1 MGDNIRIERDP
12 EFWRGILAHPD
23 VRHVMRGIDPGAA
36 LDAVIRNST
45 VQPVAAE
52 HGGWLF
58 VQMDPFGRVF
68 DLHAAFT
75 PEGCGREAVDTLKHG
90 LEALNPDCCFVF
102 ETDDEPRSRPP
113 LSFGFRRSGVPHY
126 EPMLGTNVT
135 TWVLTRE
142 AWEASPVRR
151 RMH

>member
-1 MGDNIRIERDP
+1 MGDSIRIERDP
-12 EFWRGILAHPD
+12 SFWRGILAHPD

-36 LDAVIRNST
+36 LDAVILNDT
-45 VQPVAAE
+45 VQPIANE

-75 PEGCGREAVDTLKHG
+75 PEGCGREAVATLKRG
-90 LEALNPDCCFVF
+90 IELTDADVYVVYEF
-102 ETDDEPRSRPP
+102 EDEPNSRPP
-113 LSFGFRRSGVPHY
+113 LSFGFRQMGDGFHTFMGPAKC
-126 EPMLGTNVT
+126 
-135 TWVLTRE
+135 WVLTRE

>member
-1 MGDNIRIERDP
+1 MGDSIRIERDP
-12 EFWRGILAHPD
+12 AFWRGILAHPG
-23 VRHVMRGIDPGAA
+23 VSHVMRGIDPGAA
-36 LDAVIRNST
+36 LDAVILNST
-45 VQPVAAE
+45 VQPVASE

-75 PEGCGREAVDTLKHG
+75 PEGLGREAV
-90 LEALNPDCCFVF
+90 EALKYGLNTLDPDCCFVF
-102 ETDDEPRSRPP
+102 EVDDEPRSKPP
-113 LSFGFRRSGVPHY
+113 LSFGFRKAGEPHMVPFFG
-126 EPMLGTNVT
+126 MMT

>member
-12 EFWRGILAHPD
+12 AFWREVLAHPD

-36 LDAVIRNST
+36 LDAVILNRT
-45 VQPVAAE
+45 VHPIAGQ

-58 VQMDPFGRVF
+58 VQMDAFGRVF

-75 PEGCGREAVDTLKHG
+75 PEGRGREAVAALKAG
-90 LEALNPDCCFVF
+90 LEMVDPDCCFVF
-102 ETDDEPRSRPP
+102 EVDDEPNSRPP
-113 LSFGFRRSGVPHY
+113 LSFGFRQQG
-126 EPMLGTNVT
+126 EPRAHPLFGTIT